1 MITIE
6 RHVFDLQIPSLRFIS
21 VVSALR
27 NYLLYDDMQ
36 EEPPNLDTIRNDLFQ
51 KDIPELTQSLIWL
64 LRSLPSIHKYESLL
78 KSLEF
83 VRSLPPTRKNLVTMQ
98 QYEELCEKVYHQQ
111 PDLELLLIH
120 AVNIDEK
127 LRNKALDRLVCMLPS
142 DIPSVLSFIL
152 RLPWSAIA
160 RHSWLSLGTWLLFY
174 AVRRNHSESV
184 LDVLQ
189 DLLVVNHTLCEK

>member
-1 MITIE
+1 
-6 RHVFDLQIPSLRFIS
+6 
-21 VVSALR
+21 
-27 NYLLYDDMQ
+27 
-36 EEPPNLDTIRNDLFQ
+36 
-51 KDIPELTQSLIWL
+51 
-64 LRSLPSIHKYESLL
+64 
-78 KSLEF
+78 
-83 VRSLPPTRKNLVTMQ
+83 MQ

-127 LRNKALDRLVCMLPS
+127 LRNKALERLVCMLPS